1 MNYANPNHMA
11 IILVPAVLIL
21 VFYMWAS
28 RRRERMLEKFADK
41 SLIASIAPS
50 MSKVRRLIKTSLIVA
65 GTVLMLVALARPQW
79 GFEWQEVK
87 RTGLDIMIA
96 MDVSKS
102 MLANDVKPNR
112 LERSKFAVKD
122 LMKKLDGDRVG
133 LIAFAG
139 TSFLQCPLTIDYN
152 GFLLSLDDLNTFTI
166 PRGGTSISS
175 AIREA
180 MQAFSKNGPD
190 AVKEKKYRVLVVIT
204 DGEDFEGDAIAVAKE
219 AATAGIKIFCVGVG
233 TPEGELIPVSE
244 SYTGKEYLLDK
255 SGQAVKTSLNE
266 NVLKEIAISTGG
278 SYIRAT
284 QSDFGLVLLYEKSI
298 SRLEKR
304 DIEAKMKKSYQE
316 RFQYFLGAAI
326 LLLLAEMLLS
336 ERKRVPR

>member
-1 MNYANPNHMA
+1 MNYANSNYMV
-11 IILVPAVLIL
+11 IILVPAMLIFL
-21 VFYMWAS
+21 FYVWAS
-28 RRRERMLEKFADK
+28 RRKARMLEKFADK

-50 MSKVRRLIKTSLIVA
+50 MSKARRLIKTFLIVA
-65 GTVLMLVALARPQW
+65 GTILMLVALARPQW

-102 MLANDVKPNR
+102 MLASDVKPNR

-122 LMKKLDGDRVG
+122 LLKKLDGDRVG

-152 GFLLSLDDLNTFTI
+152 GFLLSLDDLSTFTI

-180 MQAFSKNGPD
+180 VQAFPRNTAD
-190 AVKEKKYRVLVVIT
+190 AAQEKKYRVLVIIT
-204 DGEDFEGDAIAVAKE
+204 DGEDFEGDALLAAKE
-219 AATAGIKIFCVGVG
+219 AAATGVKIFCVGVG
-233 TPEGELIPVSE
+233 TPDGELIPVSE
-244 SYTGKEYLLDK
+244 GYAGKEYLIDK
-255 SGQAVKTSLNE
+255 SGQAVKTRLNE
-266 NVLKEIAISTGG
+266 DILKEIAISTGG
-278 SYIRAT
+278 SYVRVT
-284 QSDFGLVLLYEKSI
+284 QGDFGLVLLYEKSI

-304 DIEAKMKKSYQE
+304 DLEAKMKKSYQE